1 MSWVGVMVDN
11 LEHTF
16 PSSVRKI
23 GKIFS
28 QIDQVGIWVVDTVV
42 QKREGY
48 IFHPGAIYA
57 FDQ

>member
-1 MSWVGVMVDN
+1 MMGDN
-11 LEHTF
+11 LEHAF
-16 PSSVRKI
+16 PSCIRKI

-48 IFHPGAIYA
+48 IFHPGEIYA
-57 FDQ
+57 FDE